1 MIARVLIVGRSPS
14 VLMTAVQLLRDKGFQ
29 ADVTN
34 QFDSVLDDYDVAELD
49 VVVFG
54 GMVPPE
60 TKQYLREE
68 IARRNDRVAVV
79 QGLAGIPGVI
89 AAQVEAVAY
98 RDLPEVGEV
107 TYEEGR
113 RVVRVVLGGEG
124 GAEGDGLSQVS
135 IEALWGTSFT
145 PPEPTSTS
153 EKVFEGELAAGVH
166 EIAVPDQVP
175 DMASF
180 AVVTVGPQVRVFT
193 VGAMPQS
200 VMRMVPTSAEDQ
212 RLPGVAAVTTH
223 SDDS

>member
-1 MIARVLIVGRSPS
+1 
-14 VLMTAVQLLRDKGFQ
+14 MTAVQLLRDKGFQ

>member
-1 MIARVLIVGRSPS
+1 M
-14 VLMTAVQLLRDKGFQ
+14 LMTAVQLLRDKGFQ